1 MPERLPDELVAL
13 LRRASPCFISTA
25 MPDGSPQLTQTWVD
39 TDGEHVL
46 INTVQGH
53 LKVRNIERDPRV
65 AVAICDPDKPSRY
78 FQIRGRVLDVT
89 TDGAAEHI
97 EKLAQRYLG
106 GPYPWYGG
114 RDQTRLLLTIEAG
127 KISSMG

>member
-1 MPERLPDELVAL
+1 VKLPEDLLAL
-13 LRRASPCFISTA
+13 MKEPSTCYLA
-25 MPDGSPQLTQTWVD
+25 TSMADGSPQLTQTWVD

-46 INTVQGH
+46 INTVRGH

-65 AVAICDPDKPSRY
+65 AVAISDPDKPSRY
-78 FQIRGRVLDVT
+78 FQVRGRVLDMT
-89 TDGAAEHI
+89 TDGAVEHI

-114 RDQTRLLLTIEAG
+114 RDQTRLLIIIEAA

>member
-1 MPERLPDELVAL
+1 VKLPEDLLAL
-13 LRRASPCFISTA
+13 LREPSTCYLA
-25 MPDGSPQLTQTWVD
+25 TSMADGSPQLTQTWVD

-65 AVAICDPDKPSRY
+65 AVAISDPDKPSRY
-78 FQIRGRVLDVT
+78 FQVRGRVLDVT

-114 RDQTRLLLTIEAG
+114 RDQTRLLITIEAG